1 MIEITQRPDSTVVC
15 RPSGDLDFPGSLTFR
30 HVIAD
35 LLRPKL
41 KLVID
46 LRDVQV
52 VDAVG
57 LSGLIG
63 TVRRVR
69 SVAGTARIVNA
80 NPRVRCLLRS
90 VGPEKLVGLS
100 RVNVASGR
108 GLSSTEIRV
117 GA

>member
-1 MIEITQRPDSTVVC
+1 MIEITHSPDSTVVC
-15 RPSGDLDFPGSLTFR
+15 RPSGDLDFPSSLTFR

-35 LLRPKL
+35 ILRPKL

-80 NPRVRCLLRS
+80 NPRLRCLLRS
-90 VGPEKLVGLS
+90 VGGEELVGLS
-100 RVNVASGR
+100 SLESPSDA
-108 GLSSTEIRV
+108 
-117 GA
+117 A

>member
-90 VGPEKLVGLS
+90 VGAEQLVGLS
-100 RVNVASGR
+100 PVASPQD
-108 GLSSTEIRV
+108 V
-117 GA
+117 A